1 MKMSVL
7 TRSYDNA
14 RTGANTQESVLTP
27 DAVGTRGIAKL
38 FTVHVNDDARGAEAQ
53 PLLFADLKMADG
65 SVRDVL
71 YVCSM
76 GNHILAFDANDGTP
90 LWAHPPFLGS
100 PVKNIPGGQPNAGNI
115 DIKFINPNW
124 GILSTPVIDSETET
138 MYVINWTSPETDPQK
153 SLAHSTHQLF
163 AINIVDGTIR
173 RAPLT
178 IAGSVKNAKGDTIP
192 FVSAAQKQRAALLLA
207 KVKDS
212 TGKAHK
218 TLFMACGAVR
228 ETARNAHGW
237 VLAFDIEKF
246 SLVAAFCATRKS
258 QGGGIWQGAQGP
270 CADDQGHIYFTTGNG
285 GWDGK
290 EDFAESVCKLKYTPA
305 EGGNAARLD
314 IVDWFTPFIESTIRG
329 ADGHTV
335 VVQGRKF
342 DNTNHRGYDW
352 GDQDLGSGGPV
363 VLGDLGLVVAC
374 GKDGI
379 LYVLDENNFGKT
391 QIADLQTPANN
402 YKKLKFQPIF
412 FTFFPGFNVHP
423 APDDPRSL
431 NVYFVD
437 NKTHHLHGS
446 PVYWHSPDHGPMLFC
461 WGENQML
468 RAWGIQK
475 DGTVTFLAM
484 GHEVASLNCPL
495 PNGGMP
501 GGMLSV
507 TANGNTP
514 HSGVVWTLA
523 PLNGDA
529 NSQVTAG
536 VLRAYDATQFDTN
549 GDGSKA
555 LRLLWNSD
563 RWNIQFN
570 HNKFNLPVICNG
582 KIYVPT
588 YDGTIDVY
596 GLTPH

>member
-1 MKMSVL
+1 MSFL

-14 RTGANTQESVLTP
+14 RTGANTQESILTP

-124 GILSTPVIDSETET
+124 GILSTPVIDSETEM

-212 TGKAHK
+212 TGQAHK

-246 SLVAAFCATRKS
+246 SLAAAFCATRKS
-258 QGGGIWQGAQGP
+258 QGGGIWQRSARSVRGRSRPHLLYDWQWRLGRQGGFCRKRLQAQV
-270 CADDQGHIYFTTGNG
+270 HSG
-285 GWDGK
+285 G
-290 EDFAESVCKLKYTPA
+290 
-305 EGGNAARLD
+305 
-314 IVDWFTPFIESTIRG
+314 RG
-329 ADGHTV
+329 
-335 VVQGRKF
+335 QCRKAG
-342 DNTNHRGYDW
+342 HRGLVYAVHRVHHSRSRRPH
-352 GDQDLGSGGPV
+352 GD
-363 VLGDLGLVVAC
+363 
-374 GKDGI
+374 
-379 LYVLDENNFGKT
+379 
-391 QIADLQTPANN
+391 
-402 YKKLKFQPIF
+402 
-412 FTFFPGFNVHP
+412 
-423 APDDPRSL
+423 
-431 NVYFVD
+431 
-437 NKTHHLHGS
+437 
-446 PVYWHSPDHGPMLFC
+446 
-461 WGENQML
+461 
-468 RAWGIQK
+468 RAG
-475 DGTVTFLAM
+475 A
-484 GHEVASLNCPL
+484 EV
-495 PNGGMP
+495 
-501 GGMLSV
+501 
-507 TANGNTP
+507 
-514 HSGVVWTLA
+514 
-523 PLNGDA
+523 
-529 NSQVTAG
+529 
-536 VLRAYDATQFDTN
+536 R
-549 GDGSKA
+549 
-555 LRLLWNSD
+555 
-563 RWNIQFN
+563 
-570 HNKFNLPVICNG
+570 
-582 KIYVPT
+582 
-588 YDGTIDVY
+588 
-596 GLTPH
+596 